1 MSYPDLPHN
10 PYARRVASAGTL
22 VPPMVIPL
30 AIALALMSSVGPNP
44 LLALLS
50 VAVLVVGSVI
60 LWRPGESPILLF
72 LFAYPWVQASTA
84 VFHANWLGMDITDY
98 SPYTGDMP
106 TAVVL
111 SLVGLLVLAVG
122 MRLGAGPRRPDLFAA
137 AQHVAL
143 SHPIERWLWLY
154 GLAWVASFTAIS
166 FAWVLPGLTQPMLAL
181 ANMRWAFFFMLAYA
195 HFTRRRDRR
204 GLFPLVFLLELA
216 TGIGAYFADFK
227 TVFVVT
233 LFAALA
239 SGTRIS
245 ARALLGS
252 GALTTLT
259 VGFAILWTAVKN
271 DFRTFVAGGQAAQ
284 VVTVDYTT
292 RLTRL
297 YELVAD
303 LSWDALGEAGNQ
315 LLHRLTYVEFFSV
328 VLINVPASMPHTLGA
343 ILWDAIIRP
352 FMPRFLFVD
361 KEVIDDT
368 ARTNLFTGGLAGN
381 AEATSI
387 SLGYIAEA
395 YIDFGPY
402 LMLPVLFAI
411 GMFYGGIYRFLI
423 RWWRSYGLY
432 GMAIATTV
440 LTSVGPLE
448 NSFTKV
454 FGGVI
459 VSLVVSWVLIFPR
472 WLPWLLPDRR

>member
-1 MSYPDLPHN
+1 MTYPDLPHN
-10 PYARRVASAGTL
+10 PYAHRRASAGTQ
-22 VPPMVIPL
+22 VPPLVIPV
-30 AIALALMSSVGPNP
+30 AIVLALMSSVGPNP

-50 VAVLVVGSVI
+50 VAVLVVGSI
-60 LWRPGESPILLF
+60 LLWRPGESPVLLF

-84 VFHANWLGMDITDY
+84 VFHANWLGMDIAVY
-98 SPYTGDMP
+98 SPYIGDMHS
-106 TAVVL
+106 AVSM
-111 SLVGLLVLAVG
+111 SLCGLLILAVG
-122 MRLGAGPRRPDLFAA
+122 MRMGAGPRRPDLYAA
-137 AQHVAL
+137 AQHLAL
-143 SHPIERWLWLY
+143 SHPMERWLWLY
-154 GLAWVASFTAIS
+154 GLAWVASFAALT

-195 HFTRRRDRR
+195 HFTRRHDRR
-204 GLFPLVFLLELA
+204 GLFPLAFLLELA

-245 ARALLGS
+245 PKALLGS
-252 GALTTLT
+252 GALTALT
-259 VGFAILWTAVKN
+259 VALAIVWTAVKN
-271 DFRTFVAGGQAAQ
+271 EFRAFVSGGQAAQ
-284 VVTVDYTT
+284 VVAVDYTT
-292 RLTRL
+292 RLTKL

-303 LSWDALGEAGNQ
+303 LSSDALASATQ
-315 LLHRLTYVEFFSV
+315 HLLQRLTYVEFFSV
-328 VLINVPASMPHTLGA
+328 VLVNVPASIPHTLGA

-361 KEVIDDT
+361 KDVIDDT
-368 ARTNLFTGGLAGN
+368 VRTNLYTGGLAGN
-381 AEATSI
+381 SEATSI

-395 YIDFGPY
+395 YIDFGTY
-402 LMLPVLFAI
+402 GMFPVLAAI
-411 GMFYGGIYRFLI
+411 GIFYGAIYRFFI
-423 RWWRSYGLY
+423 GWRRSYGLF

-440 LTSVGPLE
+440 LTTVGPLE

-459 VSLVVSWVLIFPR
+459 VSLVVAWALIFPR
-472 WLPWLLPDRR
+472 WVPWLVPGRR